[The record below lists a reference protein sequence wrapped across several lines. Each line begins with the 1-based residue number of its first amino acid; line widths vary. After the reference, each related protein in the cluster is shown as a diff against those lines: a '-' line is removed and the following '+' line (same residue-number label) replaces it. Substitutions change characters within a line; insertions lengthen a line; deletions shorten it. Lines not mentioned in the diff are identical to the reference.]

1 MWLSLISGYSVIR
14 FAAIPLLV
22 RSKTPLVF
30 TFFDIFASTLKK
42 NFNGEFNRHGY
53 HGWALAMW
61 TFRAFFSRVFST
73 PFRYQL
79 INNCP
84 RDATFTDTKK
94 KAPVVLVGNRERR
107 DAKGGRVVVVSL
119 LFVSLSASLRP
130 PFFRFVSLCILLSPH
145 ELYVLFVFLN
155 RTIVPK
161 SYQNQSVLVYIT
173 TSIYIYIQC
182 MYTYS
187 VSLRVNN

>member
-79 INNCP
+79 IIIAHATRPSRTPKKRRPSCWSEIARGATRRADAWWWFPFSSCLSP
-84 RDATFTDTKK
+84 RLF
-94 KAPVVLVGNRERR
+94 G
-107 DAKGGRVVVVSL
+107 L
-119 LFVSLSASLRP
+119 LF
-130 PFFRFVSLCILLSPH
+130 FVSFP
-145 ELYVLFVFLN
+145 FVF
-155 RTIVPK
+155 
-161 SYQNQSVLVYIT
+161 
-173 TSIYIYIQC
+173 C
-182 MYTYS
+182 
-187 VSLRVNN
+187 

>member
-1 MWLSLISGYSVIR
+1 MVPVVPRVPRYQWYHGTTWYR
-14 FAAIPLLV
+14 YLV
-22 RSKTPLVF
+22 RIF
-30 TFFDIFASTLKK
+30 TFFFYSHISFCTCIGIGCLRMKERSMAPFAGSKTS
-42 NFNGEFNRHGY
+42 
-53 HGWALAMW
+53 
-61 TFRAFFSRVFST
+61 FSSH
-73 PFRYQL
+73 
-79 INNCP
+79 
-84 RDATFTDTKK
+84 
-94 KAPVVLVGNRERR
+94 
-107 DAKGGRVVVVSL
+107 VSL
-119 LFVSLSASLRP
+119 HFSLIKILGI
-130 PFFRFVSLCILLSPH
+130 FLLCILLSPH